1 MAAREEIRALTALRG
16 LAAMAV
22 VMQHFSATAQQH
34 AARSIPS
41 LVPHGYM
48 AVDFFFVLS
57 GFIMCYTYAS
67 RFEAGQ
73 PGAYRDFLARR
84 VARVVPLNIAVLLA
98 IVAGGALSTALLGRN
113 ILVNSSNLWFD
124 LPVNLL
130 MLQGL
135 GIGTNLNGPSWS
147 ISTEFAAYLCFPV
160 LVALCF
166 HRAMTVRVLVG
177 AIAVAGI
184 VGLALQRERLTIGGE
199 NGVPALVRCFTEF
212 VLGMLAYAVWR
223 SGRAVALG
231 SDLAVA
237 LLLGA
242 VAISLGLRID
252 LPAALLFPFVV
263 LACAHNRGRAA
274 AWLGSAVPYFLG
286 VVSYALYLIH
296 DMFRAPL
303 LLALK
308 AVHPAPLETLPALGA
323 ALVGSLLVI
332 PFAWLCYHGIE
343 RPGRDATRRL
353 FGSAR

>member
-1 MAAREEIRALTALRG
+1 MKDEIRALTALRG

-22 VMQHFSATAQQH
+22 VMQHFSATAQLH
-34 AARSIPS
+34 AVRTIPS

-57 GFIMCYTYAS
+57 GFIMCYTYLS
-67 RFEAGQ
+67 RFAAGE

-84 VARVVPLNIAVLLA
+84 VARVVPLNVVVLLA

-113 ILVNSSNLWFD
+113 ILTDSQRLWFD

-135 GIGTNLNGPSWS
+135 GVGLNLNGPSWS
-147 ISTEFAAYLCFPV
+147 ISTEFAAYLCFPL
-160 LVALCF
+160 LVALSF
-166 HRAMTVRVLVG
+166 HRQMWLRALV
-177 AIAVAGI
+177 AAVAVAGI
-184 VGLALQRERLTIGGE
+184 IGLALQHQRLAISGE
-199 NGVPALVRCFTEF
+199 SGVPALVRCFAEF
-212 VLGMLAYAVWR
+212 TLGMFAYGIWR
-223 SGRAVALG
+223 SGRAAALG
-231 SDLAVA
+231 SDIAVA

-242 VAISLGLRID
+242 VVISLGLRID

-274 AWLGSAVPYFLG
+274 ALLGARVPYFLG

-308 AVHPAPLETLPALGA
+308 TLHPAPLETLPALAA
-323 ALVGSLLVI
+323 ALVGSLVVI
-332 PFAWLCYHGIE
+332 PFAWLCYRGIE
-343 RPGRDATRRL
+343 RPGRDAVRRL
-353 FGSAR
+353 FGSVR